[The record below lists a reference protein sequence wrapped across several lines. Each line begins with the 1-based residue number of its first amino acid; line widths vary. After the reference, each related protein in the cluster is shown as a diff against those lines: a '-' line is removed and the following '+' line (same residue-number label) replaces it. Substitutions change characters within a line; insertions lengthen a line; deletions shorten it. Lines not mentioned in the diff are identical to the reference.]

1 MRDSVRKK
9 DICAYRPKKKVTN
22 AAVVDRFKKMRDH
35 KY

>member
-9 DICAYRPKKKVTN
+9 DIRAYHPKKKVTN
-22 AAVVDRFKKMRDH
+22 AAAVDRFKKMRDR